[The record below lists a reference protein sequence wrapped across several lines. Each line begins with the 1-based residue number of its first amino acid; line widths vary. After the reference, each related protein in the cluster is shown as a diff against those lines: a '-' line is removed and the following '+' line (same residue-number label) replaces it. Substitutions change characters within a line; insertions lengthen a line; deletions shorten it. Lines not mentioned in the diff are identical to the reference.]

1 MGVTLHFQSTGTVPG
16 NARPVQMFGGSITVG
31 RGPENDLV
39 LPDPTKVLSKRH
51 CAIEEQSGQVVVID
65 LSTNGTFLNYGKTA
79 IGKTP
84 KPLNDGDILTLG
96 PYELMV
102 ELSGSTG
109 AALAP
114 AADPAPRSAP
124 APVPSGKSALGN
136 ALDDLLDGPG
146 GGGDFLDDLLGED
159 APLTGPKGVKRPD
172 PDEDGLL
179 PPLDEDDLLGPAK
192 DPFEGM
198 GRSQS
203 DHSPSASDHVRLS
216 SPMSSQ
222 QIPEDW
228 GDDDLMAPSGG
239 AAPSIPAARIP
250 DDDPDFGGSSGGAGE
265 GDDPF
270 GWSPAEETAAP
281 AKAEAAAPTPAAP
294 ASGGGGDAA
303 ARAFLK
309 AAGVEG
315 LDIPDAELEATLSRM
330 GHVFR
335 IMVKG
340 MREILMARAT
350 VKSEFRIDQT
360 MIAAGG
366 NNPLKFSVSPEQA
379 VEAMVKPRTTGYLDA
394 TEAAEQALKDI
405 RAHEIAMVTGME
417 AALKGIL
424 KELSPAAL
432 EGRIE
437 VGGGLSSVL
446 KGKKARYWEVYE
458 KLYGEI
464 SDQAENDFQEL
475 FAKEFAQAYK
485 AQLEK
490 LK

>member
-51 CAIEEQSGQVVVID
+51 CAIEEQGGQVVLID
-65 LSTNGTFLNYGKTA
+65 LSTNGTFLNYGKTPV
-79 IGKTP
+79 GKAP

-96 PYELMV
+96 PYELLV
-102 ELSGSTG
+102 EVSGQI
-109 AALAP
+109 AAPSEPDPAP
-114 AADPAPRSAP
+114 AARTVSGSAGRSGLAD
-124 APVPSGKSALGN
+124 
-136 ALDDLLDGPG
+136 ALDDILDGPSE
-146 GGGDFLDDLLGED
+146 GGDFLDDLLGEGA
-159 APLTGPKGVKRPD
+159 APKGPKSVSRPELG
-172 PDEDGLL
+172 EDGLL
-179 PPLDEDDLLGPAK
+179 PPLDEDDLLGPAR
-192 DPFEGM
+192 DPFG
-198 GRSQS
+198 GTGPSQS
-203 DHSPSASDHVRLS
+203 DHSPSATDHVRVS
-216 SPMSSQ
+216 NPVSQ
-222 QIPEDW
+222 PIPEDW
-228 GDDDLMAPSGG
+228 GDDLLGPSKGG
-239 AAPSIPAARIP
+239 SGKIPS
-250 DDDPDFGGSSGGAGE
+250 DPDFGGPVTPAGRP
-265 GDDPF
+265 DDPF
-270 GWSPAEETAAP
+270 DWQPEEVNAP
-281 AKAEAAAPTPAAP
+281 EP
-294 ASGGGGDAA
+294 GGDAA

-309 AAGVEG
+309 AAGVAG
-315 LDIPDAELEATLSRM
+315 LNIPDGELEETLSRM

-335 IMVKG
+335 IMVRG

-379 VEAMVKPRTTGYLDA
+379 VEAMVKPSTTGYLDA
-394 TEAAEQALKDI
+394 TRAAEEALKDI

-417 AALKGIL
+417 AALKGVL
-424 KELSPAAL
+424 KELSPEAL

-464 SDQAENDFQEL
+464 SDQAENDFHEL
-475 FAKEFAQAYK
+475 FAKEFARAYK